1 MNGCHLL
8 DIQTEMDDL
17 LNAVGLMRAS
27 MNDVVVLQVKYNR
40 SIRAMINWCWRGDV
54 NHTADCE

>member
-40 SIRAMINWCWRGDV
+40 SIRAMINWC
-54 NHTADCE
+54 

>member
-1 MNGCHLL
+1 VNGCHLL

-40 SIRAMINWCWRGDV
+40 SIRAMINWRCRLDA
-54 NHTADCE
+54 NHTTD